1 MSCIQL
7 KNKKMNIYL
16 SVIVPAYNEE
26 NRLPKTINSIVDFLK
41 KQSYES
47 EVIIVD
53 DGSTDKTVEVANK
66 LISKVPTAR
75 LILGKVNRG
84 KGFAVKTGM
93 LSARGERRLFMDADG
108 STPISEVDKLF
119 KTGEDADVV
128 IGSRRVSGADVKE
141 DQSVFRLT
149 LGWLFRTIIET
160 ILPLGVV
167 DSQNGFKLFS
177 AKSANE
183 LFLQQTIFGW
193 AFDVEILYMARKRGY
208 KIKEVPIVWVNDKES
223 KVTLKGMVKMLWEV
237 LKVRVG

>member
-1 MSCIQL
+1 MF
-7 KNKKMNIYL
+7 L
-16 SVIVPAYNEE
+16 SVVIPAYNEE
-26 NRLPKTINSIVDFLK
+26 KRLGKTVFSVVDFLQ

-53 DGSTDKTVEVANK
+53 DGSTDKTVEVAND
-66 LISKVPTAR
+66 LISKFPIVR
-75 LILGKVNRG
+75 LILGKINRG

-93 LSARGERRLFMDADG
+93 LSAKGERRLFMDADG
-108 STPISEVDKLF
+108 STPISEVDKLL
-119 KTGEDADVV
+119 KIGESADVV

-141 DQSVFRLT
+141 DQSTIRLA
-149 LGWLFRTIIET
+149 LGWLFRHIIET
-160 ILPLGVV
+160 ILPLGIV

-183 LFLQQTIFGW
+183 LFMRQTIFGW
-193 AFDVEILYMARKRGY
+193 AFDVEILYMARKCGY
-208 KIKEVPIVWVNDKES
+208 EIKEVPIVWVNDKES